1 MAAPA
6 TQLQSAVTTAAT
18 PTRHH
23 QDDPLRPTFALGLR
37 ASRDGLVIGFIIA
50 LMMHGAALG
59 RPLMALSAMHQ
70 HVTFAREE
78 LHEFFWAE
86 YDVNLLEE
94 KKKEEQKPQ
103 EEPEEEEEPEPEE
116 EVVPPPAEE
125 EEPTEPE
132 PTEDDPYEDDE
143 PPPPSEATD
152 VLAMDEGEAVDLSGE
167 GWTIVDKDGSK
178 NSGSGYTSA
187 KGTEKGPVTN
197 KHAKI
202 GGKKGGTGTGKPK
215 RPKKKKNRSRPPQL
229 TGSRSWDCP
238 FPAQADTEQVDR
250 ATAVVSVTIG
260 ANGRAIRAQIL
271 SDPGYGFGRAAQRC
285 AMSKRYEPALN
296 ADGRPITATTPPI
309 RVRFSR

>member
-6 TQLQSAVTTAAT
+6 TQLQSAVTTSATAAH
-18 PTRHH
+18 PH
-23 QDDPLRPTFALGLR
+23 QDDPLRPTLALGLR

-59 RPLMALSAMHQ
+59 RPLMALSAMQQ
-70 HVTFAREE
+70 HVTLAREE

-86 YDVNLLEE
+86 YDVNLLED
-94 KKKEEQKPQ
+94 KKKEEQKP
-103 EEPEEEEEPEPEE
+103 EPEEEEEEPEPEE
-116 EVVPPPAEE
+116 EVVLPPPEPD
-125 EEPTEPE
+125 EPTEPE
-132 PTEDDPYEDDE
+132 PIDDDPYEDDE
-143 PPPPSEATD
+143 PPPPSEASD
-152 VLAMDEGEAVDLSGE
+152 VIAMDEGEAVDLSGD

-178 NSGSGYTSA
+178 NTGSGYTSA

-202 GGKKGGTGTGKPK
+202 GGKKGSKGKGKPK
-215 RPKKKKNRSRPPQL
+215 RPKKKNRSRPPQL

-285 AMSKRYEPALN
+285 AMARRYEPALN

>member
-6 TQLQSAVTTAAT
+6 NHLQSAVTTSPT
-18 PTRHH
+18 PAPHR
-23 QDDPLRPTFALGLR
+23 QDDPLGATLALGLR
-37 ASRDGLVIGFIIA
+37 ASRDGLIIGLIIA
-50 LMMHGAALG
+50 LLMHGAALR
-59 RPLMALSAMHQ
+59 RPIMALSGMQ
-70 HVTFAREE
+70 RHVTFARET

-94 KKKEEQKPQ
+94 KKKEEKKP
-103 EEPEEEEEPEPEE
+103 EEEPEPEE
-116 EVVPPPAEE
+116 PEPEEQVVPPPIEKD
-125 EEPTEPE
+125 EPTEPE
-132 PTEDDPYEDDE
+132 PPDDDPYEDDE
-143 PPPPSEATD
+143 PPPPSEASD
-152 VLAMDEGEAVDLSGE
+152 VLAMDDGDAVDLSGD

-178 NSGSGYTSA
+178 NTGSGFTSS
-187 KGTEKGPVTN
+187 KGTVKGPVTN
-197 KHAKI
+197 KNAKV
-202 GGKKGGTGTGKPK
+202 GGKPGGTGKGKPK
-215 RPKKKKNRSRPPQL
+215 PPKKKNLSRPPQL

-285 AMSKRYEPALN
+285 AMAKRYKPARN